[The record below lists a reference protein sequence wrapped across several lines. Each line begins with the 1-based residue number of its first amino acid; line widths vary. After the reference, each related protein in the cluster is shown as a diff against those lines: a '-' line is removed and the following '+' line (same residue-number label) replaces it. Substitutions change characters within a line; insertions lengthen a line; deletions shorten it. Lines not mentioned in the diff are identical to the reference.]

1 MFEELR
7 SAVVTIES
15 FVAGFEP
22 GVLSAHQAVR
32 VVELFAKVHHLGSAG
47 MALAAQRVDETGAFR
62 ESGARSA
69 GQWLAGKAGVGVATA
84 CSALETADALSE
96 LSVVNE
102 AFRAG
107 QLSEVQAREITAAA
121 RKDPSAQG
129 ELVDA
134 ARRGTHYCRGAQRS
148 ECAR

>member
-1 MFEELR
+1 
-7 SAVVTIES
+7 
-15 FVAGFEP
+15 
-22 GVLSAHQAVR
+22 
-32 VVELFAKVHHLGSAG
+32 
-47 MALAAQRVDETGAFR
+47 MALAAQRVDATGAFR

-69 GQWLAGKAGVGVATA
+69 GHWLAGKAGVGVATA

-107 QLSEVQAREITAAA
+107 QLSEVQAHEITSAA
-121 RKDPSAQG
+121 RKDLSAHG

-134 ARRGTHYCRGAQRS
+134 ARRGTHLTRYPFDAVPI
-148 ECAR
+148 